1 MNRNDFGVLRDEVY
15 KGIVAINDTK
25 GHDYA
30 GEEDA
35 LANFKE
41 AAAELGVS
49 PYTIW
54 FVYFHKH
61 WSAIRTFLKEGTV
74 QSEGIEGRID
84 DAILYLFL
92 LRGLIVDMRRED
104 RAR

>member
-1 MNRNDFGVLRDEVY
+1 MQREEFDRFRDEVY
-15 KGIVAINDTK
+15 RGIVGLNATK

-35 LANFKE
+35 LVNFKE
-41 AAAELGVS
+41 AADELGVS

-61 WSAIRTFLKEGTV
+61 WSAIRTFLREGQV
-74 QSEGIEGRID
+74 ESEAIEGRID

-92 LRGLIVDMRRED
+92 LRGLIFDAEPQL
-104 RAR
+104 AQS